1 LGKINTMKKKLIAF
15 LMLLPFVYQGQSKID
30 NLSFESVENNLPKS
44 WSIIGDS
51 PATIS
56 IDNKEKQDGQ
66 YSVLAQSAE
75 KGMTGLMYTLPE
87 NYAGKKITISGYIKT
102 ENLTDGFAGI
112 WMRIDPKVGFD
123 NMQSKN
129 IKGTT
134 PWTKYETTL
143 TLSPENSKKI
153 VVGTLFTG
161 KGKAWFD
168 NIRIT
173 IDGKDIQEAAAFQK
187 KQVNADLDL
196 EFDKG
201 SKISSIDTGKKNLE
215 NLKNLGL
222 IWGYLKYYH
231 PNIAEGKYN
240 WDYELFRILPKI
252 SGASAKQRDQILTD
266 WIKGLG
272 TFQTEKFTFDTKNVK
287 IAPDLNWITNSGFSK
302 ELSDLLLQ
310 IKDAKR
316 PKANYYVD
324 FYDGVGNPDFSNE
337 KPYENDAYP
346 DAGFRLLS
354 LYKYWNIIQYY
365 FPYKNLIKEDWKEVL
380 PEFIPKFAD
389 AKNETDYTLAALE
402 IIARIHD
409 THANIWGSNKVLDKY
424 FGARHVPVKLIFAE
438 NKAVV
443 SSYINDQLGKES
455 GLQTGDIITEINGKP
470 VDPIVKELLKISPA
484 SNYPTQLRDIAKK
497 LLRSNSETMNIKISR
512 NGKTESLT
520 VKTFE
525 PKELN
530 IKKEQKDFF
539 KMLDNQTGYFYM
551 GSADGKKLSE
561 SFSQLKN
568 TKGIVIDLRSYPSDF
583 VVFSMGKLLK
593 KDSSDFVKFT
603 QTTNQMPGLFTFTP
617 NLGVEGSGAEHY
629 KGKIAILINETTQS
643 SAEYHTM
650 AFRTAPNSKVF
661 GSTTAGADGNVSRIL
676 LPGNIS
682 TMISGIGIY
691 YPDGTETQ
699 RIGIVPD
706 VEIKP
711 TVEGIKN
718 GKDEVLDKA
727 LAWIKS

>member
-1 LGKINTMKKKLIAF
+1 MKKNIIAF
-15 LMLLPFVYQGQSKID
+15 LMLLPFIYQGQSKVD

-173 IDGKDIQEAAAFQK
+173 IDGKDIQEATAFQK
-187 KQVNADLDL
+187 KQVNADLDH
-196 EFDKG
+196 EFDNG
-201 SKISSIDTGKKNLE
+201 SKISSIDTDKKNLE

-272 TFQTEKFTFDTKNVK
+272 TFQTEKFTLDTKNVK
-287 IAPDLNWITNSGFSK
+287 IAPDLNWITSSGFSK

-337 KPYENDAYP
+337 KPYKNDAYP

-424 FGARHVPVKLIFAE
+424 FGARHVPVKLTFAE

>member
-1 LGKINTMKKKLIAF
+1 MKKNIIAF
-15 LMLLPFVYQGQSKID
+15 LMLLPFVYQGQSKVD

-231 PNIAEGKYN
+231 PSVAEGKYN

-252 SGASAKQRDQILTD
+252 NAASSKQRDQILTE
-266 WIKGLG
+266 WIKSLG

-287 IAPDLNWITNSGFSK
+287 ITPDLNWITNSGFSK

-402 IIARIHD
+402 IIAGIHD

-424 FGARHVPVKLIFAE
+424 FGARHVPVKLTFAE

-455 GLQTGDIITEINGKP
+455 GLQTGDIITEINGRP

>member
-1 LGKINTMKKKLIAF
+1 MKKKFIAF

-75 KGMTGLMYTLPE
+75 KGMTGLIYTLPE

-173 IDGKDIQEAAAFQK
+173 IDGKDIQEATAFQK

-365 FPYKNLIKEDWKEVL
+365 FPYKNLIKEDWKGVL

-409 THANIWGSNKVLDKY
+409 THANVWGSNKVLDKY
-424 FGARHVPVKLIFAE
+424 FGGRHVPVKLIFAE

-443 SSYINDQLGKES
+443 SSYINDELGKES
-455 GLQTGDIITEINGKP
+455 GLQTGDIITEINGRP
-470 VDPIVKELLKISPA
+470 VDHIVKELLKISPA

-497 LLRSNSETMNIKISR
+497 LLRSNSETINIKISR
-512 NGKTESLT
+512 NGKAESIT
-520 VKTFE
+520 VRTFE

-551 GSADGKKLSE
+551 GSADGKKLSG

-617 NLGVEGSGAEHY
+617 SLGVEGSGTEHY

-711 TVEGIKN
+711 TIEGIKN

>member
-1 LGKINTMKKKLIAF
+1 MKKNIITF
-15 LMLLPFVYQGQSKID
+15 LMLLPFAYQGQSKID
-30 NLSFESVENNLPKS
+30 NLSFENVENNLPKS

-56 IDNKEKQDGQ
+56 VDNKERQDGQ
-66 YSVLAQSAE
+66 YSVLAQSTV
-75 KGMTGLMYTLPE
+75 KGMAGLMYTLPE

-153 VVGTLFTG
+153 VIGTLFTG

-168 NIRIT
+168 NIRIS
-173 IDGKDIQEAAAFQK
+173 IDGKDIQDAVAFQK
-187 KQVNADLDL
+187 PQVNADLDH

-201 SKISSIDTGKKNLE
+201 SKISSIDTGKKNMD

-231 PNIAEGKYN
+231 PNVAGGKYN

-252 SGASAKQRDQILTD
+252 SGASAKQRDEILAD

-310 IKDAKR
+310 LKDAKR

-324 FYDGVGNPDFSNE
+324 FYDNIGNPDFSNE
-337 KPYENDAYP
+337 KPYENEAYP

-365 FPYKNLIKEDWKEVL
+365 FPYKNLIREDWKEVL

-409 THANIWGSNKVLDKY
+409 THANVWGSNKALDKY
-424 FGARHVPVKLIFAE
+424 FGARHAPVKLTFAE
-438 NKAVV
+438 NKAIV

-470 VDPIVKELLKISPA
+470 VDHIVKEMLKISPA
-484 SNYPTQLRDIAKK
+484 SNYATQLRDIARK

-512 NGKTESLT
+512 NGKTESLA

-530 IKKEQKDFF
+530 IKKEPKDFF

-561 SFSQLKN
+561 SFDKLRN

-617 NLGVEGSGAEHY
+617 NLGVEGNGPEHY

-727 LAWIKS
+727 LEWIKS

>member
-1 LGKINTMKKKLIAF
+1 MKKKLIAF

-287 IAPDLNWITNSGFSK
+287 IAPDLNWIINSGFSK

-424 FGARHVPVKLIFAE
+424 FGARHVPVKLTFAE

>member
-1 LGKINTMKKKLIAF
+1 MKKNIIAF

-168 NIRIT
+168 NIKIT
-173 IDGKDIQEAAAFQK
+173 IDGKDIQEATAFQK
-187 KQVNADLDL
+187 KKVNADLDL

-231 PNIAEGKYN
+231 PNVAEGKYN

-252 SGASAKQRDQILTD
+252 SGASAKQTDQILTE
-266 WIKGLG
+266 WIKSLG
-272 TFQTEKFTFDTKNVK
+272 TFQTEKFTFDTKNLK
-287 IAPDLNWITNSGFSK
+287 ITPDLNWITNSGFSK

-389 AKNETDYTLAALE
+389 AKNETGYTLAALE

-424 FGARHVPVKLIFAE
+424 FGARHVPVKLTFAE

-470 VDPIVKELLKISPA
+470 VDPIVNELLKISPA

-706 VEIKP
+706 IEIKP

>member
-1 LGKINTMKKKLIAF
+1 MKKNIIAF
-15 LMLLPFVYQGQSKID
+15 LMLLPFIYQGQSKVD

-365 FPYKNLIKEDWKEVL
+365 FPYKNLIREDWKEVL

-402 IIARIHD
+402 IIAGIHD

-424 FGARHVPVKLIFAE
+424 FGARHVPVKLTFAE

-470 VDPIVKELLKISPA
+470 VDPIVNELLKISPA

>member
-1 LGKINTMKKKLIAF
+1 MKKKFIAF

-75 KGMTGLMYTLPE
+75 KGMTGLIYTLPE

-168 NIRIT
+168 NIRIS
-173 IDGKDIQEAAAFQK
+173 IDGKDIQDAVAFQK
-187 KQVNADLDL
+187 PQVNADLDH

-201 SKISSIDTGKKNLE
+201 SKISSIDTGKKNMD

-231 PNIAEGKYN
+231 PNVAGGKYN

-252 SGASAKQRDQILTD
+252 SGASAKQRDEILAD

-310 IKDAKR
+310 LKDAKR

-324 FYDGVGNPDFSNE
+324 FYDNIGNPDFSNE
-337 KPYENDAYP
+337 KPYENEAYP

-365 FPYKNLIKEDWKEVL
+365 FPYKNLIREDWKEVL

-409 THANIWGSNKVLDKY
+409 THANVWGSNKALDKY
-424 FGARHVPVKLIFAE
+424 FGARHAPVKLTFAE
-438 NKAVV
+438 NKAIV

-470 VDPIVKELLKISPA
+470 VDHIVKEMLKISPA
-484 SNYPTQLRDIAKK
+484 SNYATQLRDIARK

-512 NGKTESLT
+512 NGKTESLA

-530 IKKEQKDFF
+530 IKKEPKDFF

-561 SFSQLKN
+561 SFDKLRN

-617 NLGVEGSGAEHY
+617 NLGVEGNGPEHY

-727 LAWIKS
+727 LEWIKS

>member
-1 LGKINTMKKKLIAF
+1 MKKKLIAF

-691 YPDGTETQ
+691 YPDGIETQ

-711 TVEGIKN
+711 TLEGIKN

>member
-1 LGKINTMKKKLIAF
+1 MKKNIIAF
-15 LMLLPFVYQGQSKID
+15 LMLLPFVYQGQSKVD

-161 KGKAWFD
+161 KGKVWFD

-187 KQVNADLDL
+187 KQVNADLDH
-196 EFDKG
+196 EFDNG

-231 PNIAEGKYN
+231 PSVAEGKYN

-252 SGASAKQRDQILTD
+252 SGVSAKQRDQILTD

-272 TFQTEKFTFDTKNVK
+272 TFQTEKFTLDTKNVK
-287 IAPDLNWITNSGFSK
+287 IAPDLNWITSSGFSK

-402 IIARIHD
+402 IIAGIHD

-424 FGARHVPVKLIFAE
+424 FGARHVPVKLTFAE

>member
-1 LGKINTMKKKLIAF
+1 MKKKLIAF

-56 IDNKEKQDGQ
+56 LDNKEKQDGQ

-252 SGASAKQRDQILTD
+252 SGASTKQRDQILTD

-302 ELSDLLLQ
+302 ELSDLLIQ

-346 DAGFRLLS
+346 DVGFRLLS

-424 FGARHVPVKLIFAE
+424 FGARHVPVKLIFVE